1 MSELQAMREVVF
13 MVLGY
18 PCLLFHKESNGTTI
32 PVDTDDKAK
41 RFALSHA
48 SLPAFR
54 AILS

>member
-1 MSELQAMREVVF
+1 MREVIF
-13 MVLGY
+13 MLLGY

-32 PVDTDDKAK
+32 LVDTGDKAN
-41 RFALSHA
+41 RFVLSHT